1 MFDRAAEKYESGH
14 AGVYELRKKDYPPI
28 LEELDKEPFETLLDC
43 GCGTAPMLSLLS
55 ERYPER
61 RYTGIDLS
69 PNMIAAAR
77 AKGLQNASFI
87 LGDCERLPF
96 ADDSFDAVI
105 CSQSFHHYPDL
116 QAFFNS
122 VFRVL
127 RPGGRLILRDMT
139 MSAPYGVDCEPSG
152 NAAHSS
158 AGTRGRARLHLRGS
172 SQTLRKRGTDAGNRS
187 MAEGPPPALR
197 RKKACRRLKWRG
209 KRLVFSLWSNSHADA
224 APQG

>member
-96 ADDSFDAVI
+96 ADNSFDAVI
-105 CSQSFHHYPDL
+105 CSMSFHHYPDPK
-116 QAFFNS
+116 AFFNS

-139 MSAPYGVDCEPSG
+139 MSAPMAWIANRLEMPLIHLLGHGDARVYTYAEVRKLCED
-152 NAAHSS
+152 
-158 AGTRGRARLHLRGS
+158 AGLTPETVVQWRKGLRLHCVA
-172 SQTLRKRGTDAGNRS
+172 RKPVGG
-187 MAEGPPPALR
+187 
-197 RKKACRRLKWRG
+197 
-209 KRLVFSLWSNSHADA
+209 
-224 APQG
+224 

>member
-1 MFDRAAEKYESGH
+1 M
-14 AGVYELRKKDYPPI
+14 
-28 LEELDKEPFETLLDC
+28 
-43 GCGTAPMLSLLS
+43 
-55 ERYPER
+55 
-61 RYTGIDLS
+61 TGEQYIDLS
-69 PNMIAAAR
+69 PNMIAAVR

-139 MSAPYGVDCEPSG
+139 MSAPMAWIVNRLEMPLIHLLGHGDVRVYTCAEVRKLCE
-152 NAAHSS
+152 NA
-158 AGTRGRARLHLRGS
+158 GLTPETVQWRKGLRLHCVA
-172 SQTLRKRGTDAGNRS
+172 RK
-187 MAEGPPPALR
+187 P
-197 RKKACRRLKWRG
+197 
-209 KRLVFSLWSNSHADA
+209 VAD
-224 APQG
+224 